1 MGIHGAVLNGEVT
14 WSAFIKSSLGLFHEA
29 QVIVVQSWSWVWLSD
44 PRDCSTRGLHR
55 LKGSQR
61 SSREMD
67 AERIPSCWDEMWM
80 RWDEMR
86 WRSLDQRGAKLTD
99 SKKKSLG
106 GERAGTLWL
115 DGAVGEWRGGFNVS
129 PSDPGHR
136 EWFTIPK
143 TGFEGQ
149 GRGRHLVTVW
159 APEWLSRL

>member
-1 MGIHGAVLNGEVT
+1 MGRSHDLNLLKVHSGC
-14 WSAFIKSSLGLFHEA
+14 FMK
-29 QVIVVQSWSWVWLSD
+29 
-44 PRDCSTRGLHR
+44 HR
-55 LKGSQR
+55 LLLF
-61 SSREMD
+61 SREVGSDLATPGTAARVASTGWKAAKEVVGRWMLREFHR
-67 AERIPSCWDEMWM
+67 AEM
-80 RWDEMR
+80 RCGWDEMR
-86 WRSLDQRGAKLTD
+86 WQSLDQRGAKLTD